1 MRSKLSVRRK
11 SHKDHLDLEKA
22 RTGIDGFDEITGG
35 GLPKGRP
42 TLICG
47 GPGCGKTLF
56 ASEFLVR
63 GATEF
68 DEPGVFVSF
77 EETENELTKNVA
89 SLGFDLAK
97 LQSQRKIILE
107 HVYIER
113 SEITETGEYDL
124 EGLFVRLGH
133 AIDSIGAK
141 RVVLDTIE
149 VLFASL
155 GDDGILRA
163 EIRRLFRF
171 LKEKG
176 VTALITAERGEGNL
190 TRYGIEEYVSDCVI
204 SLDHRVH
211 EQLTTRRLRVIKYR
225 GSSHGTNE
233 YPFLIRSKGFSVMPV
248 TTMGL
253 QATASE
259 IRVSSGISQLD
270 EMLEG
275 KGYFSGS
282 TIMVTGP
289 TGCGKSSF
297 ASHFLESV
305 CSHGKRS
312 IYFSFEESAAQI
324 VRNMKSIGI
333 DLSTWEKK
341 GLLKFDATRP
351 SYYGLEMHLAQ
362 SIKLIE
368 EFKPSAV
375 VIDPLTD
382 LTSIGSANEVK
393 LMLSRLIDYLKNK
406 GITAVITGLRSAT
419 DVSTDDDST
428 GISSLIDTW
437 VCLNW
442 VHSAGERNRT
452 ISIVKSRGMDH
463 SNQVREFLLTKTGSQ
478 LVDIYLGTAGVLTGS
493 MRVSQEAKDLAEA
506 HARSQEVAH
515 LTAQLEAKRKFYTA
529 QASALDA
536 ELKAAEAELLKA
548 LSQSKLKEERAKLD
562 RIDMAASR
570 KKKNSKNYPK
580 VQNASRNG
588 SEHGL

>member
-1 MRSKLSVRRK
+1 MSSKKKAPKK
-11 SHKDHLDLEKA
+11 SFNDRVVLEKT

-35 GLPKGRP
+35 GLPKARP

-56 ASEFLVR
+56 ASEFIVR

-68 DEPGVFVSF
+68 DEPGVFISF
-77 EETENELTKNVA
+77 EETENELTKNVS
-89 SLGFDLAK
+89 SLGFDLDK
-97 LQSQRKIILE
+97 LQRQKKVILD
-107 HVYIER
+107 HIYIER

-124 EGLFVRLGH
+124 EALFVRLGH

-171 LKEKG
+171 LKQKG

-190 TRYGIEEYVSDCVI
+190 TRFGIEEYVSDCVI

-225 GSSHGTNE
+225 GTSHGTNE

-259 IRVSSGISQLD
+259 NRVSSGISQLD

-275 KGYFSGS
+275 KGYFLGS

-289 TGCGKSSF
+289 AGCGKSSF

-305 CSHGKRS
+305 CRSGKRS
-312 IYFSFEESAAQI
+312 IYFSFEESASQI
-324 VRNMKSIGI
+324 IRNMKSIGI
-333 DLSTWEKK
+333 DLATWEKK
-341 GLLKFDATRP
+341 GVLIFDATRP

-419 DVSTDDDST
+419 DINADDST

-437 VCLNW
+437 IALNW

-452 ISIVKSRGMDH
+452 IAIIKSRGMDH
-463 SNQVREFLLTKTGSQ
+463 SNQVREFLLTRSGSV
-478 LVDIYLGTAGVLTGS
+478 LVDIYLGSAGVLTGS

-529 QASALDA
+529 QASALEAD
-536 ELKAAEAELLKA
+536 LKAAEAELLKA

-562 RIDMAASR
+562 RIDMATSR
-570 KKKNSKNYPK
+570 KKK
-580 VQNASRNG
+580 VLRIQQNCR
-588 SEHGL
+588 LT